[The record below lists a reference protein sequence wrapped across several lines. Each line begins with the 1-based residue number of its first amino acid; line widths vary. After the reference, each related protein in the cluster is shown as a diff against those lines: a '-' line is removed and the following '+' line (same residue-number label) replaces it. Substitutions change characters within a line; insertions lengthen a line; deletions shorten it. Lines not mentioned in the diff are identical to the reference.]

1 MSSIGQVNALQNRI
15 QVNKPLA
22 QFFARYSTWMV
33 IALAALLRLI
43 NLGYPAKLAFDE
55 TYYVKD
61 AWSLW
66 NTGAERAW
74 PADANT
80 LFESGHVD
88 SFLPAPAFV
97 VHPPLGKWIIG
108 FGMWLVGPTNPVGWR
123 IATAV
128 LGIASVWLIMLIAKR
143 LLKSQKWALA
153 AGFLMAI
160 DGHAIVL
167 ARTALLD
174 GILAFFVLLA
184 FYFLLR
190 DRARVD
196 LAVVTWRRP
205 WLLASALALGASM
218 AVKWS
223 GLYFLAAFG
232 LYLVISEYL
241 ARRRSEVEQF
251 TSVTIKQGLREF
263 LIMVPTALGVYVLS
277 WLGWIL
283 GSDGYERNSE
293 SNWFTSLIHYHQSAY
308 GFHVGLNTPH
318 SYASNPITW
327 LFALRPTSFFYEGQA
342 EGVDGCQLASGCSSA
357 ITALGNP
364 LIWWPAALSL
374 FFLLVWYLRQ
384 RDRTAGLILL
394 GVLAGYVPWLFFM
407 QRTVFQFYSI
417 AFLPWM
423 ILALLYVVKIYLRLA
438 EPKVAKSIKR
448 GFVIY
453 LAAVFGLSMFYLP
466 IWNGTKIPYG
476 FWLIHMWLPSWI

>member
-1 MSSIGQVNALQNRI
+1 MNALQNRI

-43 NLGYPAKLAFDE
+43 NLGYPAKLVFDE

-190 DRARVD
+190 DRAKIGR
-196 LAVVTWRRP
+196 A
-205 WLLASALALGASM
+205 
-218 AVKWS
+218 
-223 GLYFLAAFG
+223 
-232 LYLVISEYL
+232 
-241 ARRRSEVEQF
+241 
-251 TSVTIKQGLREF
+251 
-263 LIMVPTALGVYVLS
+263 
-277 WLGWIL
+277 
-283 GSDGYERNSE
+283 
-293 SNWFTSLIHYHQSAY
+293 
-308 GFHVGLNTPH
+308 HV
-318 SYASNPITW
+318 
-327 LFALRPTSFFYEGQA
+327 
-342 EGVDGCQLASGCSSA
+342 
-357 ITALGNP
+357 
-364 LIWWPAALSL
+364 
-374 FFLLVWYLRQ
+374 
-384 RDRTAGLILL
+384 
-394 GVLAGYVPWLFFM
+394 
-407 QRTVFQFYSI
+407 
-417 AFLPWM
+417 
-423 ILALLYVVKIYLRLA
+423 
-438 EPKVAKSIKR
+438 
-448 GFVIY
+448 
-453 LAAVFGLSMFYLP
+453 
-466 IWNGTKIPYG
+466 
-476 FWLIHMWLPSWI
+476 